1 MAATFIMTNAKR
13 LNFFLFIERM
23 WMLHVRK
30 TFIIDLFILVTNEN
44 EDFLVLKFLG
54 LARRKN
60 VLLAQV
66 TGVIRMML
74 APKRRSENS

>member
-1 MAATFIMTNAKR
+1 
-13 LNFFLFIERM
+13 
-23 WMLHVRK
+23 MLHVRK